1 MHAFMSDFEPSDQLT
16 TPLEPYSTQAY
27 QIRVESQPTIIKTVV
42 AVTSENPAPV
52 NVKVFKK
59 GVDLPIK
66 DYKGRVE
73 VLDIVEIIEDQDI
86 GTYIIEFMNPGSR
99 TSLITFIIKQ
109 IQLPHDTVTKDGE
122 ERHVSN
128 ESLKKSSVSK
138 EEARLYDYLDMAHHG
153 IKHLEVEQGIQQSHM
168 TQFLY
173 GKSTSPLNDYELV
186 NFSYVLLRPSK
197 GKRRQLLHDH
207 CRDCGDIGICSLQRI
222 LHQAHT
228 RQQADDLIEVS

>member
-27 QIRVESQPTIIKTVV
+27 QIRVDSQPTIIKTVV

-86 GTYIIEFMNPGSR
+86 GTYIIEFMNTGSR

-173 GKSTSPLNDYELV
+173 GKSTSPLNDYALV
-186 NFSYVLLRPSK
+186 NSLLYYTGQAKAKEDSFYMTIAEIVAILAFAAFNVYYIK
-197 GKRRQLLHDH
+197 
-207 CRDCGDIGICSLQRI
+207 RI
-222 LHQAHT
+222 LDNKRT
-228 RQQADDLIEVS
+228 I